1 VDDILPGLREALE
14 AMNRG
19 DVEPAV
25 ALLDPDVDWR
35 GRPRGHLWWRQAPS
49 CHGPEQAR
57 RNLQLQVDKGQARPG
72 VKEFA
77 LEQVAQVGDCV
88 VVGGC
93 WTMADGSR
101 EVAGRFSQVL
111 RVRGGLI
118 VDIQGCTSRRAAMT
132 YARRAA

>member
-57 RNLQLQVDKGQARPG
+57 RNLKLQVDKGQARPG

-77 LEQVAQVGDCV
+77 LEQVAQVGDCL
-88 VVGGC
+88 VVGGR

>member
-1 VDDILPGLREALE
+1 VDDILPGLNDALE

-35 GRPRGHLWWRQAPS
+35 GRPQGHLWWRHAPS
-49 CHGPEQAR
+49 CHGPDEAR
-57 RNLQLQVDKGQARPG
+57 RNLELQVDKGQARPG
-72 VKEFA
+72 VKRFT
-77 LEQVAQVGDCV
+77 LEQVAQVGECV
-88 VVGGC
+88 VVAGR
-93 WTMADGSR
+93 WEMADGSN
-101 EVAGRFSQVL
+101 EDAGRFYQVL

-118 VDIQGCTSRRAAMT
+118 VDIQGCTSRRAAMA

>member
-1 VDDILPGLREALE
+1 MDDILPGLSDALE

-35 GRPRGHLWWRQAPS
+35 GRPRGHLWWRHTPS
-49 CHGPEQAR
+49 CHGPDEAGQ
-57 RNLQLQVDKGQARPG
+57 NFKLQVDKGQARPDA
-72 VKEFA
+72 KRFT
-77 LEQVAQVGDCV
+77 LERVAQVGECV
-88 VVGGC
+88 VVAGR
-93 WTMADGSR
+93 WTMTDGSR
-101 EVAGRFSQVL
+101 EDAGRFYQVL

-118 VDIQGCTSRRAAMT
+118 VDMQGCTSHRRAMA

>member
-57 RNLQLQVDKGQARPG
+57 RNLKLQVDKGQARPG

-88 VVGGC
+88 VVGGR

-132 YARRAA
+132 YARRVA